1 MSEYTL
7 ERIEEFLKAAN
18 SDLGSTKYRPNV
30 LITDYAN
37 CVTMGQQMLRNINA
51 KDKRIAELEGQMDK
65 FLSLAK
71 NHYWDS
77 LEKDKAIL
85 IIHIETLLRM
95 TKARKGCAK

>member
-51 KDKRIAELEGQMDK
+51 KDKRIAELEQCIREASSYL
-65 FLSLAK
+65 LSGHGVGHLAQPCLQEMI
-71 NHYWDS
+71 D
-77 LEKDKAIL
+77 
-85 IIHIETLLRM
+85 TM
-95 TKARKGCAK
+95 KGGAE

>member
-7 ERIEEFLKAAN
+7 ERIEDFLQAAN

-51 KDKRIAELEGQMDK
+51 KDKRIAELEGCIREASSYLLSGHGVGHLAQPCLQEMLDK
-65 FLSLAK
+65 MK
-71 NHYWDS
+71 GYETNGK
-77 LEKDKAIL
+77 EK
-85 IIHIETLLRM
+85 
-95 TKARKGCAK
+95 G

>member
-37 CVTMGQQMLRNINA
+37 CVTMGATNA
-51 KDKRIAELEGQMDK
+51 SE
-65 FLSLAK
+65 
-71 NHYWDS
+71 H
-77 LEKDKAIL
+77 
-85 IIHIETLLRM
+85 
-95 TKARKGCAK
+95 